1 MAAARDGYTALV
13 KILMA
18 AGADHWQVDEFGR
31 TADSLAEEKGFAETQ
46 VRLIDRYRRYAY
58 YSCDAMMRIASHA
71 ADVWVFWWCW
81 CCYCR
86 WR

>member
-46 VRLIDRYRRYAY
+46 VRLIDRYRHYYY
-58 YSCDAMMRIASHA
+58 YSCDD
-71 ADVWVFWWCW
+71 ADSQP
-81 CCYCR
+81 R
-86 WR
+86 G